1 MFYQPTFLALV
12 ALAGFANA
20 QVSDDFESGWDETK
34 WPIYAPDCNQG
45 GSVALDSTV
54 SHSGSASMKV
64 TGGSGGFCGH
74 IFFGTTSVPTGGDI
88 YVRAWVK
95 ASTALTASHVTF
107 ITMTDSSLGD
117 NKHLRIGG
125 QSEILMFNRET
136 DDATL
141 PALSPQGIAASKAL
155 PTDDFQC
162 LEYHIGTDGT
172 IETWLNSESIPGLQA
187 GPNANNSN
195 ADQWESSD
203 YKPAITGIYFGWESY
218 SGDINTFWYD
228 DISIGSSRVGCGA
241 TDNSGQTS
249 ASASVSEAPKTTLA
263 TSTLAASTSAGV
275 STTSKAP
282 ETVSTTSV
290 ETSVPSSVPQSS
302 APQSSASQSSVL
314 SSSATPSATIPDST
328 TPASTSASTP
338 TPTRKC
344 SRNKKRRNHYK

>member
-1 MFYQPTFLALV
+1 MFYQPTLLALV

-45 GSVALDSTV
+45 GSVTLDNTV
-54 SHSGSASMKV
+54 AHSGSSSMKV
-64 TGGSGGFCGH
+64 VGGSGGFCGH
-74 IFFGTTSVPTGGDI
+74 IFFGTTAVPTGGDI

-95 ASTALTASHVTF
+95 ASTALTASHVSF
-107 ITMTDSSLGD
+107 ITMTDSGLGA

-155 PTDDFQC
+155 PTDGFQC
-162 LEYHIGTDGT
+162 LEYHLGTDGT
-172 IETWLNSESIPGLQA
+172 IETWLNSESIAGLQA

-195 ADQWESSD
+195 ADQWESAG

-241 TDNSGQTS
+241 TDNSGQTTT
-249 ASASVSEAPKTTLA
+249 SVSEAPKTTLA
-263 TSTLAASTSAGV
+263 TSTKAASTPAGV
-275 STTSKAP
+275 TTTSKAS
-282 ETVSTTSV
+282 ETIPTTSV
-290 ETSVPSSVPQSS
+290 ETSEPSTSVPQS
-302 APQSSASQSSVL
+302 AVL
-314 SSSATPSATIPDST
+314 SSTATPSSTVPDST
-328 TPASTSASTP
+328 TSTSTSASS

-344 SRNKKRRNHYK
+344 SKNKKRRNHYK